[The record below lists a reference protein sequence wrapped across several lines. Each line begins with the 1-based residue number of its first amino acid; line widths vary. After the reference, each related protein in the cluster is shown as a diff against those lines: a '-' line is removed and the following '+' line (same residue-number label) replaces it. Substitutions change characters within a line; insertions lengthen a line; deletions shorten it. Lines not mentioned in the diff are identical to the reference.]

1 MKQWL
6 LVGLGNPGGRYEKT
20 RHNLGIR
27 MLRFWIEQKDPMIQ
41 WKKSDRFEAEM
52 ADTGEVIAFF
62 PLTGMNESGRAVAAY
77 ARASGIKPEQII
89 LIHDEVELPFGEV
102 RFKEGGS
109 AAGHNGVR
117 SVQAAVGS
125 EALLRLRIG
134 VGRPPFAEPGGAT
147 GGKPLAL
154 HDYVLQAFTPNEE
167 AQVPAILMAATQTLE
182 PRLSQE

>member
-1 MKQWL
+1 MIRVMKKWL
-6 LVGLGNPGGRYEKT
+6 LVGLGNPGSRYEKT
-20 RHNLGIR
+20 RHNVGIR
-27 MLRFWIEQKDPMIQ
+27 AMRFWIEQKDPMIQ
-41 WKKSDRFEAEM
+41 WKKSDRFEAEI

-89 LIHDEVELPFGEV
+89 LIHDEVELLFGEV

-117 SVQAAVGS
+117 SVQAALGS

-134 VGRPPFAEPGGAT
+134 VGRSES
-147 GGKPLAL
+147 LEL